1 MSQNRNL
8 IYLAGHNSFFD
19 KIIESK
25 RLQILNII
33 KDLIKNIN
41 IKDAL
46 DIGTTGDEE
55 NKSSNLIIK
64 NLKNIEI
71 FKSISNQ
78 RIKIGFFTKT
88 KQKSITE
95 NFSNDEIN
103 EFKSDLVLSS
113 AVIEHVGSQNNQEKM
128 IENIFKL
135 TKKIFIITTPNRGY
149 PVDFHTKIPFLH
161 WLPKKVHRKILG
173 FVGMSFFSKEE
184 NLNLLSRND
193 VHSYL
198 RKYPLDYKIIDLKL
212 LGLSSNFIIIGKIKN

>member
-8 IYLAGHNSFFD
+8 IYLASHNSFFD

-33 KDLIKNIN
+33 RDIIKNIQ

-46 DIGTTGDEE
+46 DIGTTSDEE

-64 NLKNIEI
+64 NLENVEI

-78 RIKIGFFTKT
+78 KIKIGFFTKT

-95 NFSNDEIN
+95 NFSEDEIN
-103 EFKSDLVLSS
+103 EFKSDLVVSS
-113 AVIEHVGSQNNQEKM
+113 AVIEHVGSQRNQEKM

-135 TKKIFIITTPNRGY
+135 TKKIFIITTPNRSY

-161 WLPKKVHRKILG
+161 WLPKKIHRKILG
-173 FVGMSFFSKEE
+173 FFGMSFFSREE
-184 NLNLLSRND
+184 NLNLLYRND

-198 RKYPLDYKIIDLKL
+198 RKYQLNYEIIDLKL
-212 LGLSSNFIIIGKIKN
+212 FGLPSNFIIIGKINN

>member
-8 IYLAGHNSFFD
+8 IYLASHNSFFD

-33 KDLIKNIN
+33 RDIIKNVQ

-46 DIGTTGDEE
+46 DIGTTSDEE

-64 NLKNIEI
+64 NLEGVEI

-78 RIKIGFFTKT
+78 KIKIGFFTKT

-95 NFSNDEIN
+95 NFSEDEIN
-103 EFKSDLVLSS
+103 EFKSDLVVSS
-113 AVIEHVGSQNNQEKM
+113 AVIEHVGSQRNQEKM

-135 TKKIFIITTPNRGY
+135 TKKIFIITTPNRSY

-161 WLPKKVHRKILG
+161 WLPKKIHRKILG
-173 FVGMSFFSKEE
+173 FFGMSFFSREE
-184 NLNLLSRND
+184 NLNLLYRND

-198 RKYPLDYKIIDLKL
+198 RKYQLNYEIIDLKL
-212 LGLSSNFIIIGKIKN
+212 LGLSSNFIIIGKINN

>member
-19 KIIESK
+19 KIIERK
-25 RLQILNII
+25 RIQILNII
-33 KDLIKNIN
+33 KDLIKNIK

-64 NLKNIEI
+64 NLENVEI
-71 FKSISNQ
+71 FRSISNQ
-78 RIKIGFFTKT
+78 RIKNGLFTKT

-95 NFSNDEIN
+95 NFSDDEIN

-113 AVIEHVGSQNNQEKM
+113 AVIEHVGSQSNQEKM
-128 IENIFKL
+128 IDNIFKL
-135 TKKIFIITTPNRGY
+135 TKKLFIITTPNRSY

-184 NLNLLSRND
+184 NLNLLSRKD
-193 VHSYL
+193 VHGYL

-212 LGLSSNFIIIGKIKN
+212 LGLSSNFIIVGKIKN

>member
-8 IYLAGHNSFFD
+8 IYLAGHNTFFD
-19 KIIESK
+19 KIIERK

-33 KDLIKNIN
+33 KDLIKNIK

-64 NLKNIEI
+64 NLENVEI

-78 RIKIGFFTKT
+78 RIKIGFFNKT

-95 NFSNDEIN
+95 NFSDDEIN

-113 AVIEHVGSQNNQEKM
+113 AVIEHVGSQSNQEKM
-128 IENIFKL
+128 IDNIFKL
-135 TKKIFIITTPNRGY
+135 TKKLFIITTPNRSY

-161 WLPKKVHRKILG
+161 WLPKKVHRKILR
-173 FVGMSFFSKEE
+173 FFGMSFFSKEE

-193 VHSYL
+193 VHGYL
-198 RKYPLDYKIIDLKL
+198 RKYPLDYKIIDLKF